1 LLVCLVLWWISGTTD
16 GDRILEWNE
25 MNRTGVVND
34 MSAPGLAGL
43 PRRSGKKPIIAAVNG
58 ITMGGGFEMVA
69 NCDMVVASTSAIF
82 ALPEAKRGIVPV
94 AGCLP
99 RLTRT
104 LGLQRCTDLAL
115 TGRSVDARTLYDWG
129 LVTRL
134 VEAPADVVDAAVKA
148 ADEMCANSPDS
159 LIVGRKGIRLSWES
173 GNAEEA
179 VSTLADEWY
188 PRLVGGA
195 NFAEGIRAFAEKRSP
210 QWVNSKL

>member
-1 LLVCLVLWWISGTTD
+1 MFGKTVTFTD
-16 GDRILEWNE
+16 HRSIAEWNE
-25 MNRTGVVND
+25 MVAKGVVND

-43 PRRSGKKPIIAAVNG
+43 PRRNGKKPIIAAVNG

-69 NCDMVVASTSAIF
+69 NCDLVVASTSAKF

-104 LGLQRCTDLAL
+104 IGLQRCTDLAL
-115 TGRSVDARTLYDWG
+115 TGRSVDARTMYDWG
-129 LVTRL
+129 LITRL
-134 VEAPADVVDAAVKA
+134 IDAPDDVVDAAVKV
-148 ADEMCANSPDS
+148 ADEMCSNSPDA
-159 LIVGRKGIRLSWES
+159 LIVARKGIRLSWET

-179 VSTLADEWY
+179 VSTLAEQWY
-188 PRLVGGA
+188 PRLVEGA

-210 QWVNSKL
+210 KWIDSKL

>member
-1 LLVCLVLWWISGTTD
+1 
-16 GDRILEWNE
+16 

-69 NCDMVVASTSAIF
+69 NCDLVVASTSAIF

-134 VEAPADVVDAAVKA
+134 VEAPADVVDAAIKV
-148 ADEMCANSPDS
+148 ADEMCANSPDA

-195 NFAEGIRAFAEKRSP
+195 NFAEGIKAFSEKRSP

>member
-1 LLVCLVLWWISGTTD
+1 
-16 GDRILEWNE
+16 

-43 PRRSGKKPIIAAVNG
+43 PRRNGKKPIIAAVNG

-69 NCDMVVASTSAIF
+69 NCDLVVASTSAIF
-82 ALPEAKRGIVPV
+82 ALPEAKRGIAPV

-134 VEAPADVVDAAVKA
+134 VEAPADVVDAAVKV

-179 VSTLADEWY
+179 VSILADEWY

-195 NFAEGIRAFAEKRSP
+195 NFAEGIKAFSEKRRP